1 MGVPQ
6 NTERYWPREQL
17 IEFAF
22 PLDQKFRHVI
32 EIKRGILVIRQRLAE
47 MKLAGQASAQ
57 DLLRTP
63 TAETLKGRV
72 CHLAVD
78 RDITLP
84 IGMNDAATRR
94 RAAHYIGIQAQ
105 RVEHTHRIEEEMRR
119 VDGIAANI
127 EDHQH
132 IARRERP

>member
-1 MGVPQ
+1 
-6 NTERYWPREQL
+6 
-17 IEFAF
+17 
-22 PLDQKFRHVI
+22 
-32 EIKRGILVIRQRLAE
+32 
-47 MKLAGQASAQ
+47 
-57 DLLRTP
+57 
-63 TAETLKGRV
+63 
-72 CHLAVD
+72 

-105 RVEHTHRIEEEMRR
+105 RVEHTYRIEEEMRR

>member
-1 MGVPQ
+1 MPEP
-6 NTERYWPREQL
+6 TSRPEFL
-17 IEFAF
+17 IEFVF

-32 EIKRGILVIRQRLAE
+32 EIERGFLVIRQRLAE
-47 MKLAGQASAQ
+47 MQLAGRAPAQ
-57 DLLRTP
+57 DLLQIL
-63 TAETLKGRV
+63 AAKILNVRV
-72 CHLAVD
+72 CHLAAD
-78 RDITLP
+78 RDVTLP
-84 IGMNDAATRR
+84 FGVNDAATRR